1 MIPPRLREILI
12 RFGIWDCTATRGP
25 NIGRRTVALDR
36 DETHTANYRA
46 TDLLKLERK
55 GLIEF
60 RRLEAMS
67 AMWGCPW
74 FAVKVTDAGKEEIAD
89 EYARRCAEADAANA
103 KLEVKPDPF
112 GEGFVE
118 DVDEE
123 RAETSERS
131 EARARQRAAKS

>member
-1 MIPPRLREILI
+1 MIPPRLREILV
-12 RFGIWDCTATRGP
+12 RFAISDYTATRGP
-25 NIGRRTVALDR
+25 RAGKRIVALDR
-36 DETHTANYRA
+36 GETMSANYRA

-60 RRLEAMS
+60 RRLDDMT

-103 KLEVKPDPF
+103 LLVAPDF
-112 GEGFVE
+112 GEGFTE

-123 RAETSERS
+123 REERSEAS